1 MTTVLADSHL
11 RTWVD
16 EQVRELVAQG
26 EIALADTDPEGVHQL
41 RVAVRRLRAGLKT
54 DELRAELRW
63 FFGELGPVRDLD
75 VLLMRFRDDTDG
87 FSADE
92 MAAFERLLSG
102 LVKERTAAQKRA
114 ARALRSKRYQQLL
127 AALGEV
133 DLSQDTDAEVDPVA
147 AIARPHRKLRKSV
160 AAIGRE
166 PADEDLHDLRIR
178 GKKLRYAAELA
189 AKAGGKPVRKLVK
202 ATKRL
207 QDVLGEHQDA
217 CVAEQRVRGLVAEDA
232 AEAFIA
238 GRLVE
243 RERNRQAASRAE
255 WHEAYLEVDQ
265 AAAALLLS

>member
-1 MTTVLADSHL
+1 MTVLADAHL

-41 RVAVRRLRAGLKT
+41 RVAVRRLHAGLRT
-54 DELRAELRW
+54 DELRAELKW

-102 LVKERTAAQKRA
+102 LVVERTAAQQRA
-114 ARALRSKRYQQLL
+114 AAALRSERYERLL
-127 AALGEV
+127 AALR
-133 DLSQDTDAEVDPVA
+133 EVDPGGPGAAVEVDAVA
-147 AIARPHRKLRKSV
+147 EIARPHRKLRKAV
-160 AAIGRE
+160 TKIGRD
-166 PADEDLHDLRIR
+166 PADQDLHDLRIR

-189 AKAGGKPVRKLVK
+189 AKAGGRPVRKLVK

-217 CVAEQRVRGLVAEDA
+217 CVAEERVRALVTENTQ
-232 AEAFIA
+232 EAFVA

-243 RERNRQAASRAE
+243 RERNRQAAARAE
-255 WHEAYLEVDQ
+255 WYEAYLEVDQ
-265 AAAALLLS
+265 AAAAVLG